1 MVGFAHNILFA
12 MIYWGWPGGMV
23 TTAKMMMMMMMM
35 YLPLV
40 GVCVY
45 AFLWERREKLDMTSF
60 YPFSPLWCT
69 GNVL

>member
-1 MVGFAHNILFA
+1 
-12 MIYWGWPGGMV
+12 MV
-23 TTAKMMMMMMMM
+23 TTAKMMMMMMM

-40 GVCVY
+40 GVCVCVS

-69 GNVL
+69 GNVLWPSIYSIYTQKQQVVYRA